1 MCQTPEKPWGRLWLQ
16 TQNLKLG
23 DGWEDSTHLEPGPH
37 PTGARALYKADV
49 TWGKPRGQEGG
60 CVGDCVQSPTN
71 QDHFLFWCC
80 LRCFDLQTTS
90 NVSTSFHPF
99 FFL

>member
-1 MCQTPEKPWGRLWLQ
+1 MWQSPEKPWGRVWLQ

-49 TWGKPRGQEGG
+49 TWGKPRGQEGAVWEIV
-60 CVGDCVQSPTN
+60 CNHRQSRTI
-71 QDHFLFWCC
+71 
-80 LRCFDLQTTS
+80 
-90 NVSTSFHPF
+90 F
-99 FFL
+99 FSGAV